1 MNERYILVARQH
13 SSFARVVASNLHSL
27 ILEIQVA
34 SSDWV
39 IFERNLLEEYGLNGS
54 SRTRKKDWVESHN
67 KMLSASATLQKFKQR
82 FDHLFLLDRTI
93 LDSNKVA
100 KMLQKH

>member
-1 MNERYILVARQH
+1 MDWMD
-13 SSFARVVASNLHSL
+13 SL
-27 ILEIQVA
+27 
-34 SSDWV
+34 
-39 IFERNLLEEYGLNGS
+39 
-54 SRTRKKDWVESHN
+54 N